1 MHEIDSPIGSI
12 VSSCEVIERL
22 LTELRALLTFP
33 GGPDCVRAP
42 FGHCAQFSVSI
53 CSGGAALDIDI
64 ADAGAGI
71 QQELNLTANGQPHVL
86 LVDAEDMVIFSIRA
100 FLQLETEYEIHEYT
114 NPRDTTRH
122 LETNPVDVIVSD
134 YLMPKMNGIQ
144 LLAKAKEFQPEAAR
158 VLLTGHADKQSAIQA
173 INPVGL
179 YQYLEKPWD
188 NSQLLLVINGAIER
202 TQLLRQLKEK
212 VSELDEAHT
221 SIKDVQSRLL
231 RAFL

>member
-1 MHEIDSPIGSI
+1 
-12 VSSCEVIERL
+12 
-22 LTELRALLTFP
+22 
-33 GGPDCVRAP
+33 
-42 FGHCAQFSVSI
+42 
-53 CSGGAALDIDI
+53 
-64 ADAGAGI
+64 
-71 QQELNLTANGQPHVL
+71 LTANGQPHVL
-86 LVDAEDMVIFSIRA
+86 LVDDEDMVITSIRA
-100 FLQLETEYEIHEYT
+100 FLQLETEYEIHGYT
-114 NPRDTTRH
+114 NPQEATRH
-122 LETNPVDVIVSD
+122 LEMNPVDVIVSD

-173 INPVGL
+173 INQVGL